1 MSQLSFDPTFWTW
14 NNVKQILPLSYALE
28 ADKRS
33 HWKNTDQDHFEIDLL
48 KIAYSIIFIPEKI
61 VKKTI
66 LRVYKFGPLNLLLMN
81 VLTKVI

>member
-1 MSQLSFDPTFWTW
+1 MSFDPTFWTW
-14 NNVKQILPLSYALE
+14 NNVKQILLLSYALE

-33 HWKNTDQDHFEIDLL
+33 NWKNTDQDHFEIDLL